1 VHISIIR
8 HFFVSEGL
16 AMSGFAAETNRPN
29 TLFIVADDV
38 CTQVAK
44 VAQTPHFDALA
55 ARGVRFDRAYV
66 R

>member
-8 HFFVSEGL
+8 QLFVSGGL
-16 AMSGFAAETNRPN
+16 AMSGFTAETNRPN

-38 CTQVAK
+38 CTHVEK
-44 VAQTPHFDALA
+44 VVQTPQFDALA
-55 ARGVRFDRAYV
+55 ARGVRFDRVYV

>member
-1 VHISIIR
+1 M
-8 HFFVSEGL
+8 SE
-16 AMSGFAAETNRPN
+16 FAAETNRPN

-38 CTQVAK
+38 CTHVDH

-55 ARGVRFDRAYV
+55 ARGVRFDRACV